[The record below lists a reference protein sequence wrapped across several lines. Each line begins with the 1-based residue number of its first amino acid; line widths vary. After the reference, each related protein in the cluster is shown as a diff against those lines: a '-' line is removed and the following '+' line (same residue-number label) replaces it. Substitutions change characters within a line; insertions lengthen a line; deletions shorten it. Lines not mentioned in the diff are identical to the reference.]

1 MNKSLMALALLSA
14 TAGVAH
20 AQSAVQIYGTVDAG
34 FIKRSDQ
41 TLNIG
46 RRAAN
51 TLGFKGTE
59 DLGNGLKAL
68 FQLEMRYEPDTGTTE
83 TGLVNGVAVT
93 RPLFQGQSRVGLAG
107 DFGMVRIGRG
117 VTAYQ
122 ESVGAFDPWHA
133 LPTPAGF
140 YTDLTVAGYSSQ
152 PLDAAGSSNN
162 RWSNAVWYNSPVFA
176 GVQVNATVAT
186 KEANNGGAYVGTGS
200 LATPQFPG
208 NAQASAN
215 PFSVSATYGN
225 GPFALMLGYERNHVE
240 TKAWSIAGSVAATP
254 ELKLMATYSR
264 QDQGDTRVLADETD
278 AWVLGLNYRM
288 GPGTFLAGYG
298 QKDAD
303 NLPKV
308 KQLSLGY
315 EYALSK
321 RTYVY
326 IDASRKKNQ
335 INQNQAGLLPTALP
349 TVSGAINHY
358 DIGVSHS
365 F

>member
-1 MNKSLMALALLSA
+1 MKKSLMALALLSA

-34 FIKRSDQ
+34 FVKRSGQ

-46 RRAAN
+46 KRAAN

-68 FQLEMRYEPDTGTTE
+68 FQLEMRYESDTGTFE
-83 TGLVNGVAVT
+83 NGN

-122 ESVGAFDPWHA
+122 ESIGAFDPWHG

-140 YTDLTVAGYSSQ
+140 YTDLSVAGYSSQ
-152 PLDAAGSSNN
+152 PLDTGNASNN
-162 RWSNAVWYNSPVFA
+162 RWSNAAWYNSPVFM
-176 GVQVNATVAT
+176 GFQLNATVAT
-186 KEANNGGAYVGTGS
+186 KEAPGAGYIGAG
-200 LATPQFPG
+200 PG
-208 NAQASAN
+208 NVALAAPLYPIVNGVAPEASAN
-215 PFSVSATYGN
+215 PFSVSTTYNN
-225 GPFALMLGYERNHVE
+225 GPVALMLGYERNHVE

-264 QDQGDTRVLADETD
+264 QDQGHTRVVGDETD

-298 QKDAD
+298 QKSPDD
-303 NLPKV
+303 FSKV

-326 IDASRKKNQ
+326 FDASRKKNGL
-335 INQNQAGLLPTALP
+335 IQNPMGG
-349 TVSGAINHY
+349 GAIVPVGTSVNHY

>member
-34 FIKRSDQ
+34 FIKRSGQ

-46 RRAAN
+46 KRAAN

-83 TGLVNGVAVT
+83 TGLVNNVPVN

-133 LPTPAGF
+133 LPTQAGF
-140 YTDLTVAGYSSQ
+140 YTDLSVAGYSSQ

-162 RWSNAVWYNSPVFA
+162 RWSNAVWYNSPVFMGA
-176 GVQVNATVAT
+176 QVNATVAT
-186 KEANNGGAYVGTGS
+186 KEATGGSYVGTGS
-200 LATPQFPG
+200 AALPQFPAG
-208 NAQASAN
+208 GQASAN

-225 GPFALMLGYERNHVE
+225 GPFAVMLGYERNHIE

-264 QDQGDTRVLADETD
+264 QDQGHSRVELDQTD
-278 AWVLGLNYRM
+278 AWVVGLNYRM

-298 QKDAD
+298 QKDPENFA
-303 NLPKV
+303 KV

-326 IDASRKKNQ
+326 IDASRKKHALF
-335 INQNQAGLLPTALP
+335 NQNIATGLVRPDDT
-349 TVSGAINHY
+349 TINHY